1 MHQVLETF
9 NGFLSQSFNHR
20 KTNSEILWDAITYAN
35 NNNCILSCSSKKN
48 VEFKGL
54 INSHAYTLIGAYEI
68 NSQDKKVKL
77 VKLRNTWGF
86 GEWNGDCGKKSP
98 LWTNEE
104 IKQVDYNNNNN
115 GTFYM
120 SFDDYFKF
128 FNVTDICFI
137 QHNSYSKSLKE
148 KIFSKHKFLIYILKK
163 KLFLVFQLLE
173 KCGDIIEN

>member
-9 NGFLSQSFNHR
+9 TGFLSQSFNHR
-20 KTNSEILWDAITYAN
+20 KTNNEILWNAITYAN

-77 VKLRNTWGF
+77 VKLRNIWGF
-86 GEWNGDCGKKSP
+86 EEWNGDWGKKSP

-104 IKQVDYNNNNN
+104 IKQVDYNNNND

-128 FNVTDICFI
+128 LLIFALFNIIVIV
-137 QHNSYSKSLKE
+137 NLLKLKE
-148 KIFSKHKFLIYILKK
+148 KIFSKDKFLIYILKK
-163 KLFLVFQLLE
+163 KLSLVFQLLE
-173 KCGDIIEN
+173 KCGDLIEN